1 MSGTFTPESTT
12 SKPIPSESTPLP
24 AVPPTLSLGLILVVL
39 IVAFESMA
47 VSTVL
52 PRVAEELQGLALYGW
67 ASSAFLLSSLF
78 GAVLGGVLAD
88 RRGLAFGAILALI
101 LFAVG
106 LLVGAASPTMLIFVL
121 ARLIQGL
128 GAGGLAALPWA
139 VISTRYP
146 PQARARMLAAISSAW
161 LLPALVGPLIA
172 SLMADTWSWRTV
184 FWGLVPLLL
193 VSAPM
198 CILPLRVRVR
208 QAATGE
214 AARNNRRLLWAALGL
229 AVAAGTLVEGLRRAD
244 AMGLLLGAAGLTG
257 LGLSTRTLFPAGM
270 WRFAPGLPSAL
281 MVRGFAAFAIMGTTS
296 FLPLA
301 LNELRGLT
309 LTGAGIVLSLGGVTW
324 TLGSWIQARMEDR
337 LGEASRPAR
346 IRGGMVGVVVGLAFT
361 ALGVLGAVPLWAMY
375 PAWVLAC
382 LGMGI
387 GYTSTSL
394 FAMSNVKA
402 EGAGQLS
409 GQLANIESLMVALAA
424 GVGGALIA
432 RMRPL
437 DGAFTLAFAVT
448 LLGAVVALVVVGRLG
463 AGQKG
468 EVEEAAKIA

>member
-1 MSGTFTPESTT
+1 MRPVSSAVSPD
-12 SKPIPSESTPLP
+12 STPLP
-24 AVPPTLSLGLILVVL
+24 AVPPTLSLGLVLVVL

-52 PRVAEELQGLALYGW
+52 PRVAEQLNGLALYGW

-88 RRGLAFGAILALI
+88 RRGLAYGAVLALI
-101 LFAVG
+101 LFAFG

-146 PQARARMLAAISSAW
+146 PQARAKMLAAISSAW
-161 LLPALVGPLIA
+161 LLPALIGPLIA
-172 SLMADTWSWRTV
+172 SVMADTWSWRVV
-184 FWGLVPLLL
+184 FWGLVPLLA

-198 CILPLRVRVR
+198 CVLPLRVRVR
-208 QAATGE
+208 QPQKGE
-214 AARNNRRLLWAALGL
+214 AALGSRRVLWAALAL
-229 AVAAGTLVEGLRRAD
+229 AVSAGALVEGLRRAD
-244 AMGLLLGAAGLTG
+244 ILGLLLGAAGLVG
-257 LGLSTRTLFPAGM
+257 VGLSTRVLFPAGL
-270 WRFAPGLPSAL
+270 WRFKSGLPSAL
-281 MVRGFAAFAIMGTTS
+281 MVRGLAAFAIMGTSS

-324 TLGSWIQARMEDR
+324 TLGSWIQARIEDAR
-337 LGEASRPAR
+337 GEASRPAR
-346 IRGGMVGVVVGLAFT
+346 IRAGLSGVVVGVALT
-361 ALGVLGAVPLWAMY
+361 ALSVLGVVPLWVIY
-375 PAWVLAC
+375 PSWVLAC

-387 GYTSTSL
+387 GYTSVSL
-394 FAMSNVKA
+394 FAMSNVRP

-424 GVGGALIA
+424 GIGGALIA
-432 RMRPL
+432 RVRPL

-448 LLGAVVALVVVGRLG
+448 LLGAVVAVLVAGRLW
-463 AGQKG
+463 AGQQVKG
-468 EVEEAAKIA
+468 EEEKEANLV